1 MKKLY
6 AFVILILANAFISSV
21 SAQSQNALDFDGLDD
36 QVVSVNAS
44 SLIANSSQISLSFWV
59 YPRNPVPGFPDFDGL
74 AGFRDNTVADFY
86 ILQYSSTAVEARFR
100 NSAGINFDIL
110 SQGLQL
116 NTWQQY
122 ALTYDGSFLRLFRNG
137 LITDS
142 VSASGVISST
152 ATSFY
157 LGNLVF
163 SGTNFLLDGQMDE
176 VALWNRALTPQEVL
190 CIYKNKVNTT
200 STGLQ
205 LYYDMNT
212 GIAGGNNSGIL
223 TIPDISNHING
234 VLQNFSMTG
243 TSSNFVNGVDHAT
256 VITDTLCSG
265 QTYSF
270 NGQTLTQAGVY
281 TATLVSSLNCDSIVR
296 LTLISNDTTVNQNQ
310 AVLTAVQT
318 GGVYQ
323 WVDCNNS
330 YNPIPGATN
339 QTYTATANGS
349 YAVIITANGC
359 SDTSACH
366 TVVTVGIHEYS
377 VSNWNTYPNPTVN
390 DFTIVTNEI
399 INNAEIIISDI
410 SGKQISRMTKDIKY
424 QYAVD
429 VSTLP
434 CGSYIITL
442 KTKKKTE
449 KWRLIKI

>member
-6 AFVILILANAFISSV
+6 AFQIAMLISSFTNSI
-21 SAQSQNALDFDGLDD
+21 SAQSQNALDFDGIDD

-44 SLIANSSQISLSFWV
+44 SLIANSPQISLSFWV

-86 ILQYSSTAVEARFR
+86 VLQYSSTAVEARFR

-152 ATSFY
+152 ATSFFM
-157 LGNLVF
+157 GNLVF

-190 CIYKNKVNTT
+190 CIYKNKVDAT
-200 STGLQ
+200 SPGLQ
-205 LYYDMNT
+205 LYYDMNI
-212 GIAGGNNSGIL
+212 GIAGGNNSTIL
-223 TIPDISNHING
+223 TVPDISNHING

-243 TSSNFVNGVDHAT
+243 TSSNLVNGIDNAT
-256 VITDTLCSG
+256 IITDTICSG

-281 TATLVSSLNCDSIVR
+281 TATLVSSANCDSIVR
-296 LTLISNDTTVNQNQ
+296 LTLFSNDTTVNQNQ
-310 AVLTAVQT
+310 ALLTAVQN
-318 GGVYQ
+318 GAIYQ
-323 WVDCNNS
+323 WVDCSNNFS
-330 YNPIPGATN
+330 PIPGATN
-339 QTYTATANGS
+339 QSYTATANGS

-359 SDTSACH
+359 TDTSACH
-366 TVVTVGIHEYS
+366 NVTTVGINDYS
-377 VSNWNTYPNPTVN
+377 ASNWITFPNPTVN
-390 DFTIVTNEI
+390 VFNIVTNEI
-399 INNAEIIISDI
+399 INNSEIIITDI

-424 QYAVD
+424 HCAVD
-429 VSTLP
+429 VSALP
-434 CGSYIITL
+434 GGSYIITL
-442 KTKKKTE
+442 KSEKKSKN
-449 KWRLIKI
+449 WRLIKI

>member
-410 SGKQISRMTKDIKY
+410 SWKQISRMTKDIKY

-442 KTKKKTE
+442 KTEKKTE

>member
-36 QVVSVNAS
+36 HVVSVNAS

-442 KTKKKTE
+442 KTEKKTE

>member
-318 GGVYQ
+318 GGAYQ

-442 KTKKKTE
+442 KTEKKTE

>member
-6 AFVILILANAFISSV
+6 AFVILILTNTFISSV

-59 YPRNPVPGFPDFDGL
+59 YPRNPVPGFPDFDGF

-100 NSAGINFDIL
+100 NSSGINFDIL

-137 LITDS
+137 FITDS
-142 VSASGVISST
+142 VSASGLFSST

-157 LGNLVF
+157 IGNLVY

-243 TSSNFVNGVDHAT
+243 TSSNFVNGVDNAT
-256 VITDTLCSG
+256 VITDTLCSS

-310 AVLTAVQT
+310 AVLTAVQN
-318 GGVYQ
+318 GGTYQ

-349 YAVIITANGC
+349 YAVIINANGC
-359 SDTSACH
+359 TDTSACH
-366 TVVTVGIHEYS
+366 TVVIVGIDEYS
-377 VSNWNTYPNPTVN
+377 VSNWTTYPNPTVN
-390 DFTIVTNEI
+390 DFTVVTNEI

-442 KTKKKTE
+442 KTEKKTK

>member
-1 MKKLY
+1 
-6 AFVILILANAFISSV
+6 
-21 SAQSQNALDFDGLDD
+21 
-36 QVVSVNAS
+36 
-44 SLIANSSQISLSFWV
+44 
-59 YPRNPVPGFPDFDGL
+59 
-74 AGFRDNTVADFY
+74 
-86 ILQYSSTAVEARFR
+86 
-100 NSAGINFDIL
+100 
-110 SQGLQL
+110 
-116 NTWQQY
+116 
-122 ALTYDGSFLRLFRNG
+122 
-137 LITDS
+137 
-142 VSASGVISST
+142 
-152 ATSFY
+152 
-157 LGNLVF
+157 
-163 SGTNFLLDGQMDE
+163 
-176 VALWNRALTPQEVL
+176 
-190 CIYKNKVNTT
+190 
-200 STGLQ
+200 
-205 LYYDMNT
+205 
-212 GIAGGNNSGIL
+212 
-223 TIPDISNHING
+223 
-234 VLQNFSMTG
+234 MTG

-442 KTKKKTE
+442 KTEKKTE

>member
-6 AFVILILANAFISSV
+6 AFVIFILTNTFISSV

-442 KTKKKTE
+442 KTEKKTE

>member
-442 KTKKKTE
+442 KTEKKTE

>member
-190 CIYKNKVNTT
+190 CIYKNKVNAT

-442 KTKKKTE
+442 KTEKKTE

>member
-6 AFVILILANAFISSV
+6 AFVILILANTFISSV

-442 KTKKKTE
+442 KTEKKTE